1 MSSFLKTQLNK
12 FEFDAQI
19 FIVYFFIFLASVQL
33 LYSLY
38 LTWRTKHIGGPWPFP
53 VIGHIPYLL
62 SSPWL
67 TFAKFSKK
75 HGALYKVWVWNKL
88 YVVVSDPQLVQEMF
102 NTRKEKYPKDQWS
115 YTFMADVLGK
125 GLVTSEGEIWKKHKD
140 LLKPAFH
147 FTSLERLHSVFSG
160 AAMRLLDKVS
170 NACNGNSASLLPSSS
185 VLPSKTSTGGI
196 DGSAEL
202 ELSTTF
208 RQVTLEVISEI
219 TLGFSPE
226 RAGVFPS
233 LFESI
238 LDELNHR
245 VFQPYRA
252 FFPTVEK
259 EHRRKVN
266 ELNEIVFQMIRTR
279 RAEKKT
285 NKGVEND
292 VNSKKSTLTYSSTS
306 TSTSTSVIENTGEG
320 NGISLSGKAV
330 FEGGTDMLDMLI
342 ESGGSSISDD
352 QIVHELKT
360 QLLAGHETSSM
371 MLTWAT
377 HLLATHPKQL
387 ALAVEEVD
395 RVLGKP
401 SSSSSSSSSSSPSS
415 SIPPFSAFKELVFLE
430 QCLKEAMRLYSPVP
444 VLARECC
451 EDDRLNGILIPKGTA
466 MLISIWAMHT
476 SSTIWGSDVQEF
488 RPSRFSREESSER
501 HPYAFMPFSKGPR
514 DCIGQHLAISE
525 AKVILGSLLRNYTL
539 QPKKGEPIRPETD
552 SYIIPVRPMH
562 PLHVI
567 LTRRN

>member
-1 MSSFLKTQLNK
+1 
-12 FEFDAQI
+12 
-19 FIVYFFIFLASVQL
+19 
-33 LYSLY
+33 
-38 LTWRTKHIGGPWPFP
+38 
-53 VIGHIPYLL
+53 LL

-67 TFAKFSKK
+67 TFAKFAAR

-102 NTRKEKYPKDQWS
+102 NTRKERYPKDQWS

-125 GLVTSEGEIWKKHKD
+125 GLVTSEGDIWKKHKD

-160 AAMRLLDKVS
+160 AATRLLDKVS
-170 NACNGNSASLLPSSS
+170 NACSEGSSS
-185 VLPSKTSTGGI
+185 SSSSSSSSIQPFVSNKSSSSSSSR
-196 DGSAEL
+196 SAKL
-202 ELSTTF
+202 ELSSTF

-252 FFPTVEK
+252 LYPTVEM
-259 EHRRKVN
+259 EHRRRVN

-279 RAEKKT
+279 RAERKANGNSGNSNISSSLSNGVKKIT
-285 NKGVEND
+285 TTTT
-292 VNSKKSTLTYSSTS
+292 SSSTS
-306 TSTSTSVIENTGEG
+306 STGESNTGEG
-320 NGISLSGKAV
+320 AGISLSGRAV

-377 HLLATHPKQL
+377 HLLATHPEQL
-387 ALAVEEVD
+387 AQAVEEVD

-401 SSSSSSSSSSSPSS
+401 SSSSSPSSSSF
-415 SIPPFSAFKELVFLE
+415 PPFSAFKELTFLE

-451 EDDRLNGILIPKGTA
+451 EDDHLNGVLIPKGTA

-476 SSTIWGSDVQEF
+476 SPEIWGKDVQDF

-501 HPYAFMPFSKGPR
+501 HPYAYMPFSKGPR

-525 AKVILGSLLRNYTL
+525 AKVVLGSLLRYYTI
-539 QPKKGEPIRPETD
+539 QPKQGEPRRPETD
-552 SYIIPVRPMH
+552 SYIIPVRPAH

-567 LTRRN
+567 LTPRN

>member
-1 MSSFLKTQLNK
+1 MTSFYNNAIGSNYSNSILLY
-12 FEFDAQI
+12 I
-19 FIVYFFIFLASVQL
+19 VFILALLQLASSI
-33 LYSLY
+33 YN
-38 LTWRTKHIGGPWPFP
+38 TWRTKHIGGPWPFP

-62 SSPWL
+62 KSPWL
-67 TFAKFSKK
+67 TFAKFALK

-125 GLVTSEGEIWKKHKD
+125 GLVTSEGDIWKKHKD

-160 AAMRLLDKVS
+160 AATRLLDKVS
-170 NACNGNSASLLPSSS
+170 HACSKDNLASSS
-185 VLPSKTSTGGI
+185 SSSSSSSSIRPIVSKNSLKY
-196 DGSAEL
+196 SAEL
-202 ELSTTF
+202 ELSSTF

-252 FFPTVEK
+252 LYPQVER
-259 EHRRKVN
+259 EHRRRVN

-279 RAEKKT
+279 RAERKANGSGDTEKDEKMGGRKPSAVT
-285 NKGVEND
+285 
-292 VNSKKSTLTYSSTS
+292 SSS
-306 TSTSTSVIENTGEG
+306 SSSSSIGESNTGEG
-320 NGISLSGKAV
+320 AGISLSGRAV

-342 ESGGSSISDD
+342 ESGGNSISDD

-377 HLLATHPKQL
+377 HLLATHPEQL
-387 ALAVEEVD
+387 AIAVEEVD

-401 SSSSSSSSSSSPSS
+401 SSSSSSF
-415 SIPPFSAFKELVFLE
+415 PPFSAFKELTYLE

-451 EDDRLNGILIPKGTA
+451 EDDKLNGVLIPRGTA

-476 SSTIWGSDVQEF
+476 SEAIWGKDVLDF
-488 RPSRFSREESSER
+488 RPSRFSREEASER
-501 HPYAFMPFSKGPR
+501 HPYAYMPFSKGPR

-525 AKVILGSLLRNYTL
+525 AKVVLGSLLRQYTI
-539 QPKKGEPIRPETD
+539 QPKQGEPRRPETD
-552 SYIIPVRPMH
+552 SYIIPVRPAH

-567 LTRRN
+567 LTPRA